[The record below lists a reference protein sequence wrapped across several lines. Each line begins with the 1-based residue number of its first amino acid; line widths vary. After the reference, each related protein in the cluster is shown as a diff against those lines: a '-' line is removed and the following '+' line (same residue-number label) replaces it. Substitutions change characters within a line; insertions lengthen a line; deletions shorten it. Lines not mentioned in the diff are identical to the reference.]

1 MTHCQLPCR
10 EGTCAF
16 SSSTTTPS
24 RPTCG
29 LFSDSGPLRSGFH
42 AIEVTPP
49 NETHSKVL
57 STDLNLP
64 VGADGKVFVDPV
76 GTGKQ

>member
-1 MTHCQLPCR
+1 MPDRRHRPQGSRFTLH
-10 EGTCAF
+10 
-16 SSSTTTPS
+16 TPTNDNTGEDPVYVS
-24 RPTCG
+24 
-29 LFSDSGPLRSGFH
+29 

-49 NETHSKVL
+49 NETHSKTL

-64 VGADGKVFVDPV
+64 VGADGEVFVDPV